1 MYEIKQN
8 ESAAAYRTIYF
19 VATKTADDTGYTSN
33 LLSSEIK
40 LSKAGGSE
48 ASASNGSTHI
58 ANGMHKLVLTPT
70 ELDTLGFLSIRLAQA
85 DCYGDLIPVKVVA
98 FNAFDAAA
106 LGLSNLALD
115 AILTAPNG
123 VFVGRSVQR
132 ALQSMYAVLVGKTA
146 GRGSAT
152 EQFYNPGDGADLVVT
167 HTFESDG
174 DRNTPTEA

>member
-1 MYEIKQN
+1 MYVIPQ
-8 ESAAAYRTIYF
+8 SVAAAAARTIYF
-19 VATKTADDTGYTSN
+19 YAIKTADDTGYTSN
-33 LLSSEIK
+33 LLASELRI
-40 LSKAGGSE
+40 SKAGGAE
-48 ASASNGSTHI
+48 ANATNGSTHLGGGVH
-58 ANGMHKLVLTPT
+58 ALVLTTT
-70 ELDTLGFLSIRLAQA
+70 ECNTQGFLAVRLNQA
-85 DCYGDLIPVKVVA
+85 TCYGEAIICNIVA
-98 FNAFDAAA
+98 FNPYDAAA